1 MPATQ
6 PDRHSCRATHVV
18 GRQATTISRSDSNQT
33 LRSRCLSTPSA
44 AHGTE
49 VQPEQ
54 ACTPASDPRPDA
66 GMPKVHSSEQS
77 RTERRRA
84 VANIVAQGS
93 SSRVS
98 LPVRAA
104 RVDRAVRNTDVRN
117 NVRPSSRYG
126 TDTAVLYPYGPGQ
139 DKCPELPL
147 LRSAARTKAGQ
158 REGEDVRRDTS
169 ASYICL
175 TTKKKLTMYGNV
187 GSTQQSGCR
196 TWGVQVLYSA
206 YESASD
212 GRVTVRRL

>member
-1 MPATQ
+1 MLHDVPATQ

-126 TDTAVLYPYGPGQ
+126 TDTAVLYP
-139 DKCPELPL
+139 
-147 LRSAARTKAGQ
+147 
-158 REGEDVRRDTS
+158 
-169 ASYICL
+169 
-175 TTKKKLTMYGNV
+175 MYGNV